1 MKATIFLKKKKKQL
15 GTVHWTV
22 TSVSFKQLGYLCAS
36 LFFGPETWDNT
47 FPLKVGN
54 FTQYFGWYIKHW

>member
-36 LFFGPETWDNT
+36 LFFGPET
-47 FPLKVGN
+47 
-54 FTQYFGWYIKHW
+54 